1 MVMVSVGFTDTVFD
15 TPAPAVVLPVRGNRY
30 AADACL
36 ENGGPPPAEDPGR
49 PLPAAAATTTNTKT
63 RSDDRV
69 SQSHRPGEHPP
80 W

>member
-36 ENGGPPPAEDPGR
+36 ENGGPPPADPGR